1 MSSGGIVSELLEKQR
16 AFVEQCAR
24 GEFVEAMEGFYADNA
39 WQIEKGDGT
48 RREGL
53 SNMVAFEREFLT
65 QVEEFHGVDIGDIA
79 VASDDGCGN
88 GVTMAE
94 YTIKATM
101 KDGSKFWPDQVQV
114 SIWENGKI
122 VGLKYYY
129 NPNF

>member
-1 MSSGGIVSELLEKQR
+1 MSAISSGLLDKQR
-16 AFVEQCAR
+16 AFVEQCAK
-24 GEFVEAMEGFYADNA
+24 GEFVEAMEGFYADDA

-53 SNMVAFEREFLT
+53 ANMVAFEKDFLT
-65 QVEEFHGVDIGDIA
+65 QVGEFHGVDIGEIA
-79 VASDDGCGN
+79 VASDDGNGN

-101 KDGSKFWPDQVQV
+101 KDGSKFWPEQVQV
-114 SIWENGKI
+114 TEWKAGKI
-122 VGLKYYY
+122 TGLKYYY